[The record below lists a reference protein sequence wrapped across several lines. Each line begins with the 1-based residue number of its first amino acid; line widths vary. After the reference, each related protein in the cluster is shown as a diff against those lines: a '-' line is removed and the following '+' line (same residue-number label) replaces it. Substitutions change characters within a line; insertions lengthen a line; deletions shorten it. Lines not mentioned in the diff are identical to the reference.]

1 MRLDVLN
8 LRAIINSQ
16 VAPGSFFRKGKENMK
31 TQKVLAMLA
40 TVSLLGL
47 SVSCADRY
55 AEGLADGKVQG
66 YTTGYDAGYDD
77 GYLDG
82 DDAGYERARAY
93 FASAGYNDGFND
105 GKAIGLTQ
113 GYATGYTAGQ
123 GNVNAQVTA
132 AYNNGYSNGYDD
144 GYDDGVLD
152 GYDMGYDDGVLDGYD
167 MGYDDGVLDGYD
179 LGYDDGFLDGYD
191 VGYDDG
197 FYDGSFSVGKSKALK
212 GYANLLSMAHN
223 DMFDYSKIA
232 SPKLTARGIVANGK
246 LLFEETSL
254 TNKDTL
260 KRAAVVE
267 QYLVIEMAKQVK
279 GKFGLSNERSLKIAK
294 ASNHFRKFSSARAL
308 TNADTNAYVT
318 EMIGVDLQT
327 IEAAKEAGN
336 MKSVL
341 DAAATKNGTTAEKM
355 AEVLAKHF
363 I

>member
-1 MRLDVLN
+1 MLN
-8 LRAIINSQ
+8 ERNLLPLRYKL
-16 VAPGSFFRKGKENMK
+16 GLFFEKGKENMK

-55 AEGLADGKVQG
+55 AEGLADGKAQG

-77 GYLDG
+77 GYVDG
-82 DDAGYERARAY
+82 DAAGYDRAKAY
-93 FASAGYNDGFND
+93 FASAGYNQGFND
-105 GKAIGLTQ
+105 GKAIGITQ
-113 GYATGYTAGQ
+113 GYNTGYTAGQ
-123 GNVNAQVTA
+123 GNVTAQVAA
-132 AYNNGYSNGYDD
+132 AYTNGYGKGYDD
-144 GYDDGVLD
+144 GYDDGTLD

-179 LGYDDGFLDGYD
+179 LGYDDGFADGYD

-197 FYDGSFSVGKSKALK
+197 FFDGGLSVGKSKALK

-232 SPKLTARGIVANGK
+232 APKSSARGIVANGK

-279 GKFGLSNERSLKIAK
+279 GKFGLSAERSLKIAK
-294 ASNHFRKFSSARAL
+294 ASNHFRKFSSMRAL
-308 TNADTNAYVT
+308 TNEDTNSYVT
-318 EMIGVDLQT
+318 EMIGVDLKT
-327 IEAAKEAGN
+327 IEAAHESGN

-341 DAAATKNGTTAEKM
+341 DAAASKNGTTPEKM
-355 AEVLAKHF
+355 AEVLAKNF